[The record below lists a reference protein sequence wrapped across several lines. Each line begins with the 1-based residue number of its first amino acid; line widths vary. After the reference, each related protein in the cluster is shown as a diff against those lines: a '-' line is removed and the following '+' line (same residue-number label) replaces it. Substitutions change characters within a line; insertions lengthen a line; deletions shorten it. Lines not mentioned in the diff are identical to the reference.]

1 MIDVGTGGNC
11 DLLIIGG
18 EGDLALRKLYP
29 ALFALWEGQCL
40 CENVRIVALAR
51 KSPSRDEFLVLVK
64 QWFDDYNPGGAADT
78 ETWGRFI
85 EHLHYFP
92 ADATSAEALTGLQ
105 TDHFSDPERGL
116 VVYLATPPQIFA
128 PVCRALQ
135 GAGLVR
141 PSTRI
146 VVEKPLGSDLESFR
160 EINRELTSIFVEEQ
174 VYRIDHYLG
183 KETVQNLLA
192 LRFAN
197 SVIEPL
203 WNNRYVDN
211 VQITVAENIGVSGR
225 WSFYD
230 EAGAMRDMLQN
241 HLLQLLSLAAMEPP
255 AHLSAED
262 VRNEKVKV
270 LSCLRPMTDSSVR
283 DNTVIGQY
291 TAGAVGGEA
300 VVGYME
306 EEGAEKSSD
315 TETFVALKAEIDN
328 WRWAGVPFYLRTGKR
343 MQQRLAEIVVEFKQV
358 PHSIFGPRLES
369 GSTNRMVITLQP
381 DEIIS
386 LELMNKQAGLDVAL
400 PLQQVSLD
408 LTFPEQNEREAP
420 DAYQR
425 LLLDVIRQ
433 NPTLFVRADEVEA
446 AWTWVD
452 GIRAAWSRLGMRP
465 KNYSAGS
472 WGPSESIALVARD
485 NRSWYEAH

>member
-1 MIDVGTGGNC
+1 MNC

-29 ALFALWEGQCL
+29 ALFALWQGGCL
-40 CENVRIVALAR
+40 CEQVRIVALAR
-51 KSPSRDEFLVLVK
+51 KPLSREEFLTLVRE
-64 QWFDDYNPGGAADT
+64 WFDEHS
-78 ETWGRFI
+78 ETGPAEPAVWEEFVD
-85 EHLHYFP
+85 HLHYWS
-92 ADATSAEALTGLQ
+92 ADATSAEAIGNLQ
-105 TDHFSDPERGL
+105 HEHFTDPERGL

-128 PVCRALQ
+128 PVCRALD
-135 GAGLVR
+135 GASLVR

-146 VVEKPLGSDLESFR
+146 VVEKPLGADLESFR
-160 EINRELTSIFVEEQ
+160 DINRELTELFDEEQ

-211 VQITVAENIGVSGR
+211 VQITVAENIGTSGR
-225 WSFYD
+225 WAFYD
-230 EAGAMRDMLQN
+230 EAGATRDMLQN

-270 LSCLRPMTDSSVR
+270 LSCLRPMDDATVR
-283 DNTVIGQY
+283 ENTVIGQY
-291 TAGAVGGEA
+291 TKGTVEGES
-300 VVGYME
+300 VPGYLE
-306 EEGAEKSSD
+306 EEGAAKSST
-315 TETFVALKAEIDN
+315 TETFVAVKAEIDN

-343 MQQRLAEIVVEFKQV
+343 LQHRLAEIVVEFKQV
-358 PHSIFGPRLES
+358 PHSIFGPLLQS
-369 GSTNRMVITLQP
+369 GSTNRMVIRLQP

-400 PLQQVSLD
+400 PLEQVSLD
-408 LTFPEQNEREAP
+408 LTFPEENEPGATP

-425 LLLDVIRQ
+425 LLLDVVRQ

-452 GIRAAWSRLGMRP
+452 QIHAAWKRIGMRP
-465 KNYSAGS
+465 KNYTAGG
-472 WGPSESIALVARD
+472 WGPSEAIALVARD
-485 NRSWYEAH
+485 NRSWYESD